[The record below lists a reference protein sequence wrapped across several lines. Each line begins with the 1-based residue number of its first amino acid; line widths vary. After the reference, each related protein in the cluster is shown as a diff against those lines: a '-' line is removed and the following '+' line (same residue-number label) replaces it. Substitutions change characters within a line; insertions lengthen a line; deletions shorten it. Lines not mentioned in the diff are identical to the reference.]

1 MIFLLLLIIT
11 NNEAITK
18 THELPKTEAVFR
30 TLMIMS
36 REERQQY
43 DWRNTKEGNER
54 IL

>member
-1 MIFLLLLIIT
+1 
-11 NNEAITK
+11 
-18 THELPKTEAVFR
+18 
-30 TLMIMS
+30 MIMS